1 MRKLTQ
7 FAADLI
13 VAALFL
19 TIPFYSKADETPLRD
34 SLLCNPVNDLALS
47 LIDSN
52 EQKPTKIGKWYDSF
66 QIRGYTQFRYNRL
79 LETNPNLKCEQCDRS
94 WGDGGGFFF
103 RRIRIIFFGDL
114 NERVYFY
121 IQPDFAS
128 SASATSW
135 NFAQIRDAYID
146 VALNKSKSFRLRF
159 GQSKVPYGFENL
171 QSSQNRIPLDRND
184 ALNSALSNERD
195 VGTFLYWAPPKI
207 RKRFAYLVSSGL
219 KGSGDYGV
227 VGFGFFNGQTPNR
240 PDANNQRHM
249 VARITYPFELRNK
262 QIIEPSIQYY
272 TGKVVVSS
280 VSASKGVKGINSNF
294 EYLDE
299 RVAGTF
305 VLYPQPFGILAEYT
319 VGTGPQYNSA
329 TNTIE
334 QKPLQGG
341 YATLSYMVNTTKQTI
356 IPFYR
361 WQTYQGGKKH
371 ELDARSFN
379 VTEQEIG
386 VEWQPNK
393 NLEFVAMY
401 TISSRR
407 FEDAVIPVNL
417 QSGRLL
423 RLQVQCNF

>member
-1 MRKLTQ
+1 MRRLTH
-7 FAADLI
+7 FAAGCM
-13 VAALFL
+13 VAVLLLAF
-19 TIPFYSKADETPLRD
+19 PSNSKANETPLRD
-34 SLLCNPVNDLALS
+34 TLITNPVTDVEFAIS
-47 LIDSN
+47 DS
-52 EQKPTKIGKWYDSF
+52 IGQNPAKSVKWYDSF
-66 QIRGYTQFRYNRL
+66 QIRGYAQFRYNRL
-79 LETNPNLKCEQCDRS
+79 FETNPNLKCEQCDRS

-103 RRIRIIFFGDL
+103 RRIRIIFYGDL

-128 SASATSW
+128 STSATSW

-159 GQSKVPYGFENL
+159 GQSKVPYGFENM

-195 VGTFLYWAPPKI
+195 AGVFLYWAPPKI

-240 PDANNQRHM
+240 PDANNNRHV
-249 VARITYPFELRNK
+249 VARLTYPFELANK
-262 QIIEPSIQYY
+262 QIIEPAIQYY
-272 TGKVVVSS
+272 TGKVVVTS
-280 VSASKGVKGINSNF
+280 VSTARGVKGINSNF

-319 VGTGPQYNSA
+319 LGTGPQYNPA

-341 YATLSYMVNTTKQTI
+341 YATLSYLLKTSNQTI

-361 WQTYQGGKKH
+361 YQTYQGGKKH
-371 ELDARSFN
+371 ELDARSYN
-379 VTEQEIG
+379 VNESEIG

-393 NLEFVAMY
+393 NFEFVAMY

-407 FEDAVIPVNL
+407 FEDAVIPANF
-417 QSGRLL
+417 QRGRLL